1 MVSQTPV
8 PASEAQEAPRM
19 NFFERL
25 LGMFFEPEKTFQDV
39 NRKGAWLGVFLIVA
53 VLVSGASFAAASR
66 VDQETYM
73 RASLQQNP
81 MTKNMPEEQ
90 IQKIV
95 EQSKSPM
102 QRYIGA
108 AFTPVF
114 MIIVYLVLAGVFLL
128 VFVIMGVTLTF
139 KKSLAVTIWAMAPP
153 AIVVTILGIIFIFVK
168 DPDTLDLFDV
178 TKNVASNLGLLVSN
192 KEQPVL
198 HSLLSSIDLF
208 SFWTIFLLAVG
219 FSTVSNQKL
228 TKGKAALGIVML
240 WGAYVLAKLGF
251 VAMFS

>member
-1 MVSQTPV
+1 
-8 PASEAQEAPRM
+8 M

-25 LGMFFEPEKTFQDV
+25 IGTFFEPEKTFQDV
-39 NRKGAWLGVFLIVA
+39 NRKGAWLGVFLLVA
-53 VLVSGASFAAASR
+53 ILMSGALFAAATR

-90 IQKIV
+90 VQKIV
-95 EQSKSPM
+95 EQSSPR
-102 QRYIGA
+102 QRYIGP
-108 AFTPVF
+108 AFTPVG
-114 MIIVYLVLAGVFLL
+114 MIIAYLALAGVFLL
-128 VFVIMGVTLTF
+128 VFVIMGVSLTF

-153 AIVVTILGIIFIFVK
+153 TIVVTILGIIFIFVK
-168 DPDTLDLFDV
+168 DPDTLELFDV
-178 TKNVASNLGLLVSN
+178 TKNVASNLGVLVAK

-228 TKGKAALGIVML
+228 TKGKAAMVFVML
-240 WGAYVLAKLGF
+240 WGAYVLAKLGW
-251 VAMFS
+251 VAMVG

>member
-8 PASEAQEAPRM
+8 PATEAREAPRM

-25 LGMFFEPEKTFQDV
+25 TGMFFEPETTFQDV
-39 NRKGAWLGVFLIVA
+39 NRKGAWLGVFLLVA
-53 VLVSGASFAAASR
+53 VLMTGAGLAAASR
-66 VDQETYM
+66 VDQETYF

-81 MTKNMPEEQ
+81 MTKNWSEEQ
-90 IQKIV
+90 IQKAM
-95 EQSKSPM
+95 EQSSPM

-108 AFTPVF
+108 AFTPVG

-128 VFVIMGVTLTF
+128 VFVIMGVSLTF

-153 AIVVTILGIIFIFVK
+153 TIVVAILGIIFIFVK

-178 TKNVASNLGLLVSN
+178 TKNVASNLGVLVAK

-198 HSLLSSIDLF
+198 HSFLSSIDLF
-208 SFWTIFLLAVG
+208 SVWTIFLLAVG
-219 FSTVSNQKL
+219 FSTVSSGRL
-228 TKGKAALGIVML
+228 TKGKAAMGIVML